1 MWLWP
6 LLFARSWNWISPAL
20 VALEAVASAAIAS
33 VFLCKSSATSITR
46 FQSEWKLHSW
56 LPSYKLFSPPL
67 RKRSWTHG
75 VWKSKKKYPFNI
87 ASEASYVYFLS
98 VQKFV
103 KNAKNGPFWQVFDNL
118 KLAVKHWPDRSLLI
132 GQKLV
137 EIEKLQMRHFEW
149 FSNTVKTV

>member
-75 VWKSKKKYPFNI
+75 VWKSQKKSHSTLRAKRATSTFWVNK
-87 ASEASYVYFLS
+87 SEL
-98 VQKFV
+98 
-103 KNAKNGPFWQVFDNL
+103 KNTKNDPFWHVFENL
-118 KLAVKHWPDRSLLI
+118 KLQSNSVIRQINFSRTKI
-132 GQKLV
+132 GRTSKLKNCKCD
-137 EIEKLQMRHFEW
+137 I
-149 FSNTVKTV
+149 